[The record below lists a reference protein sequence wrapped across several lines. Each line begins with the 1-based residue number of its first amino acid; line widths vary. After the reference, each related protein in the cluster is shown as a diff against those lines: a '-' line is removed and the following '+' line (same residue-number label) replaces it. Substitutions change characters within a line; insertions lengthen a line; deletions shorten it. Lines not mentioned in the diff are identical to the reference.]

1 MKRFVV
7 TVHYAVAPAVHGR
20 HHDEVLA
27 DLFGSE
33 HRFSLLG
40 PDVLAVSVR
49 IKAPS
54 PGDAVDMLDR
64 RVRSR
69 WPLVGAGVLTMA
81 TATAN
86 GDLVPVGVRSAQTV
100 RHRRRPGRSWGWAG
114 PGAWDNEPGDGPD
127 DDWPDDDWG
136 GNAGVRE
143 PRRPKTPPGH
153 LSAARDVNED
163 VLAG

>member
-7 TVHYAVAPAVHGR
+7 MVHYTVAPAVPGR

-40 PDVLAVSVR
+40 PDVLAVSVK
-49 IKAPS
+49 INAPS
-54 PGDAVDMLDR
+54 AGEAVDMLDR

-86 GDLVPVGVRSAQTV
+86 GDLVPVGVRPATAV
-100 RHRRRPGRSWGWAG
+100 RHRRRPGSSRGWAG
-114 PGAWDNEPGDGPD
+114 PGSWDGEPGEG
-127 DDWPDDDWG
+127 PDDDWG
-136 GNAGVRE
+136 GTAGVRE

-153 LSAARDVNED
+153 LSAARDVDED
-163 VLAG
+163 VLTG